1 MYCRLTPAFYVRA
14 ACPRDLMSDN
24 EPLSQEAEHSNHP
37 SVDQSDRVLPRN
49 LRQSGDPGIEMLVS
63 TRVRKSPFFHKSF
76 NENGAW
82 RATVYN
88 RLYHPR
94 GLVEPEDGGAMA
106 EYEALTEAV
115 TIWDVAVERQI
126 RVKGPDAEALTDYVI
141 TRDATGI
148 EPMHGKYVILCNEDG
163 GILNDPILLRIAED
177 EFWFSISD
185 STLMQW
191 IQGVNV
197 GMDFDVEIDEIDVAP
212 MQIQG
217 PRSED
222 VMVDVV
228 GEEVSDIPYY
238 GLMDAEI
245 DGVDVLVS
253 QTGFS
258 GEKGFEVYVKDAS
271 KYGER
276 VWDPVHESV
285 VDHGGMQIAPGH
297 HRRIAAGIMSWG
309 QDMDHET
316 SPFQVNLG
324 YQVPDD
330 KDGDYVGKEELERQ
344 KEQIENGEYP
354 FNLKLVGLKMAG
366 EPIRDYAP
374 DFWIVSDPDTGEE
387 CGYMTSPWW
396 NPDLE
401 TNIGM
406 GFVPAEKLRAETD
419 ATLDDEIYEEDLD
432 IEFRVHLPDEYAEEE
447 GEPVYATVAE
457 VPFKESVNPSAREQA
472 KLHARED
479 ASE

>member
-1 MYCRLTPAFYVRA
+1 
-14 ACPRDLMSDN
+14 MSGNQDH
-24 EPLSQEAEHSNHP
+24 PNHP

-49 LRQSGDPGIEMLVS
+49 LRQTGDPGIEMLVS

-82 RATVYN
+82 RCTVYN
-88 RLYHPR
+88 RIYHPR

-106 EYEALTEAV
+106 EYDALTNAV

-126 RVKGPDAEALTDYVI
+126 RVQGPDAEDLVDYVI
-141 TRDATGI
+141 TRDATQI

-163 GILNDPILLRIAED
+163 GVLNDPVLLRPEED

-191 IQGVNV
+191 LQGVNV

-217 PRSED
+217 PLSED
-222 VMVDVV
+222 VMVEVV
-228 GEEVSDIPYY
+228 GEEVTEIPYY
-238 GLMDAEI
+238 GLMEAEI
-245 DGVDVLVS
+245 DGVEVLVS

-258 GEKGFEVYVKDAS
+258 GEAGFEIYVKEAS
-271 KYGER
+271 KYAER

-309 QDMDHET
+309 QDLDHET

-330 KDGDYVGKEELERQ
+330 KEGDYIGKEELERQ
-344 KEQIENGEYP
+344 KELIENGEYP

-374 DFWIVSDPDTGEE
+374 DFWLISDPETGEE

-406 GFVPAEKLRAETD
+406 GFVPAEKLEAETD
-419 ATLDDEIYEEDLD
+419 ANLNDDIYKEDLD
-432 IEFRVHLPDEYAEEE
+432 LEFRVHLPDEYAEEP
-447 GEPVYATVAE
+447 GEPVYATVSK
-457 VPFKESVNPSAREQA
+457 VPFKKSVNPSAREQA
-472 KLHARED
+472 KLGARREAEAD
-479 ASE
+479 NNDD

>member
-1 MYCRLTPAFYVRA
+1 MA
-14 ACPRDLMSDN
+14 DS
-24 EPLSQEAEHSNHP
+24 EPPQAEEHPNYP
-37 SVDQSDRVLPRN
+37 SVDQSDRVVPRN
-49 LRQSGDPGIEMLVS
+49 LRQTGDPGIQMLVS
-63 TRVRKSPFFHKSF
+63 TRVRKSPFFDKSF

-82 RATVYN
+82 RCTVYN

-106 EYEALTEAV
+106 EYEALTNTV
-115 TIWDVAVERQI
+115 TLWDVAVERQI
-126 RVKGPDAEALTDYVI
+126 RVKGPDAEALTNYVI
-141 TRDATGI
+141 TRDATEI
-148 EPMHGKYVILCNEDG
+148 EPMHAKYVILCNEDG
-163 GILNDPILLRIAED
+163 GVLNDPVLLRPEED

-191 IQGVNV
+191 LQGVNV

-222 VMVDVV
+222 VMVEVV

-238 GLMDAEI
+238 GLMEAEI

-258 GEKGFEVYVKDAS
+258 GEKGFEVYVKEAS
-271 KYGER
+271 KYAER
-276 VWDPVHESV
+276 VWDPVLEQV
-285 VDHGGMQIAPGH
+285 EAHGGMQIAPGH

-309 QDMDHET
+309 QDLDHET

-330 KDGDYVGKEELERQ
+330 KDADYIGKEELERQ
-344 KEQIENGEYP
+344 QALIEDGEYP
-354 FNLKLVGLKMAG
+354 FNLKMIGLKMAG

-374 DFWIVSDPDTGEE
+374 DFWLISDPETGEE
-387 CGYMTSPWW
+387 CGYLTSPWW
-396 NPDLE
+396 NPELE

-406 GFVPAEKLRAETD
+406 GFVPAEMIQEETD
-419 ATLDDEIYEEDLD
+419 APLNDAVYDEELDL
-432 IEFRVHLPDEYAEEE
+432 EFEVHLPDEYADEP
-447 GEPVYATVAE
+447 GEPVFATAAK

-472 KLHARED
+472 KLNASRED
-479 ASE
+479 

>member
-1 MYCRLTPAFYVRA
+1 MTDHGNGGGNHP
-14 ACPRDLMSDN
+14 
-24 EPLSQEAEHSNHP
+24 NHP
-37 SVDQSDRVLPRN
+37 SVDQSDRTVPRN
-49 LRQSGDPGIEMLVS
+49 LRQTGDPGIEMLVS

-94 GLVEPEDGGAMA
+94 GLVQPEDGGAME
-106 EYEALTEAV
+106 EYDALVNSV
-115 TIWDVAVERQI
+115 TLWDVAVERQI
-126 RVKGPDAEALTDYVI
+126 RVKGPDAEAFTNYVI
-141 TRDATGI
+141 TRDATDI
-148 EPMHGKYVILCNEDG
+148 EPMKGRYVTLCNEDG
-163 GILNDPILLRIAED
+163 GVLNDPVLLRPEED

-191 IQGVNV
+191 LQGVNV
-197 GMDFDVEIDEIDVAP
+197 GEGYDVEIDEIDVAP

-222 VMVDVV
+222 AMIDVV

-238 GLMDAEI
+238 GLMEAEI
-245 DGVDVLVS
+245 NGSDVLVS

-258 GEKGFEVYVKDAS
+258 GEKGFEIYVKDAM
-271 KYGER
+271 KNAER
-276 VWDPVHESV
+276 VWDPVLEAV
-285 VDHGGMQIAPGH
+285 RDHGGMQIAPGH

-309 QDMDHET
+309 QDFDHET

-324 YQVPDD
+324 YHVPDD
-330 KDGDYVGKEELERQ
+330 KEADYIGKEELERQ
-344 KEQIENGEYP
+344 KQLIEDGEYP
-354 FNLKLVGLKMAG
+354 FELKLVGLKMAG

-374 DFWIVSDPDTGEE
+374 DFWLISDPESGEE
-387 CGYMTSPWW
+387 VGYMTSPWW
-396 NPDLE
+396 SPELD

-406 GFVPAEKLRAETD
+406 GYVPADKLQEATD
-419 ATLDDEIYEEDLD
+419 ATLDDEVYEEDLD
-432 IEFRVHLPDEYAEEE
+432 LEFEVHLPDEYAEEP
-447 GEPVYATVAE
+447 GEPVFATVAE

-472 KLHARED
+472 KLNARKE
-479 ASE
+479 ANE

>member
-1 MYCRLTPAFYVRA
+1 MV
-14 ACPRDLMSDN
+14 D
-24 EPLSQEAEHSNHP
+24 SNKQP
-37 SVDQSDRVLPRN
+37 ELEQPDRTVPRN
-49 LRQSGDPGIEMLVS
+49 LRQTGDPGIEMLVS

-76 NENGAW
+76 NEEGAW

-115 TIWDVAVERQI
+115 TLWDVAVERQI

-141 TRDATGI
+141 TRDATEI
-148 EPMHGKYVILCNEDG
+148 EPMRGKYAILCNEDG
-163 GILNDPILLRIAED
+163 GILNDPVLLRLAED

-191 IQGVNV
+191 LQGVNV
-197 GMDFDVEIDEIDVAP
+197 GRDFDVEIDEIDVAP

-222 VMVDVV
+222 VMIDVV
-228 GEEVSDIPYY
+228 GEAVSDIPYY
-238 GLMDAEI
+238 GLMEAEI
-245 DGVDVLVS
+245 DGCDVLVS

-258 GEKGFEVYVKDAS
+258 GEKGFEIYVRDAT
-271 KYGER
+271 ENAEA
-276 VWDPVHESV
+276 VWDPVLETV
-285 VDHGGMQIAPGH
+285 KDHGGRQIAPGH
-297 HRRIAAGIMSWG
+297 HRRIAAGILSWG

-330 KDGDYVGKEELERQ
+330 KDGDYVGKEALERQ
-344 KEQIENGEYP
+344 REQIENGEYP
-354 FNLKLVGLKMAG
+354 FAYKLIGLKFAG
-366 EPIRDYAP
+366 EPVRDYAP
-374 DFWIVSDPDTGEE
+374 DFWLVSDPDTEE
-387 CGYMTSPWW
+387 TCGYLTSPWY

-401 TNIGM
+401 TNIGL
-406 GFVPAEKLRAETD
+406 GFVPAETLEEATD
-419 ATLDDEIYEEDLD
+419 TPLDDRIYDEELDL
-432 IEFRVHLPDEYAEEE
+432 EFRVHLPDEYAEEP
-447 GEPVYATVAE
+447 GEPVFATVAE
-457 VPFKESVNPSAREQA
+457 VPFTESVNPSAREQA
-472 KLHARED
+472 KLGARKEAEANED
-479 ASE
+479 